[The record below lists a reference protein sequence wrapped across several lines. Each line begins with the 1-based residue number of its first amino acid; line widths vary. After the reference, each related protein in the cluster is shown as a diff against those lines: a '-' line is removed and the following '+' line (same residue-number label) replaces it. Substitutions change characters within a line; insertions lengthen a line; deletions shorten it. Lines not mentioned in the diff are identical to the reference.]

1 MAQTNKE
8 KLRHIAIIMD
18 GNGRWAEQ
26 HGVARID
33 GHRRGADVV
42 IDIVKAAGEIN
53 LEYLTLYAFSTEN
66 WKRPNFEVSGLMNLL
81 NSFLTERIDELMQ
94 NGVRLRTIGRTE
106 QLPENVKKNLAAAI
120 KLTAGNQRGN
130 LIMALSYGGRAEIV
144 DAAKKIINDV
154 NEQKISV
161 NQIDETMFRRYL
173 YAPDIPDP
181 DLMIRTSGELRISN
195 FLLWQ
200 LSYSEL
206 FVTDKLWPDFD
217 REVFMQAVDAYYKR
231 NRRFGKR

>member
-1 MAQTNKE
+1 
-8 KLRHIAIIMD
+8 
-18 GNGRWAEQ
+18 
-26 HGVARID
+26 
-33 GHRRGADVV
+33 
-42 IDIVKAAGEIN
+42 